1 MSVAAIT
8 AAWKVDCEPTQ
19 KLVLLAL
26 ADHANDETWKCWPS
40 LGHLH
45 KKTGL
50 NRRTVS
56 RALKLLADAGLIGRI
71 NRGRESTVYQLNV
84 ASWGHETPRGT
95 EPLGAQS
102 HKGRGDTPLGVG
114 ATCPQPRGDMPHEPS
129 GNRKREPSGNR
140 KGARDKS
147 VPCPEGVS
155 QSVWS
160 DVLAHRRRMKAPLTE
175 TAWKRME
182 PELRALEAEGW
193 SPDDVI
199 AEWLAAGWRAF
210 KADWIRNRGGS
221 PAGGPKNGKGNLDD
235 ASPV

>member
-1 MSVAAIT
+1 VSVAAIT

-56 RALKLLADAGLIGRI
+56 RAIKALIDSGLIGRI

-95 EPLGAQS
+95 EPLGAES
-102 HKGRGDTPLGVG
+102 HKGRGDMPPGVG
-114 ATCPQPRGDMPHEPS
+114 ATCPQGRGDMPHEPS
-129 GNRKREPSGNR
+129 GNRQEEPSGNR
-140 KGARDKS
+140 HGRAKS
-147 VPCPEGVS
+147 AHRLPEGWEPTEEVRQQCRGMGLS
-155 QSVWS
+155 ADAVEWELEKFRDHWMAATKNASKKDWGAAFRNWCRKAVEF
-160 DVLAHRRRMKAPLTE
+160 RRERNGG
-175 TAWKRME
+175 R
-182 PELRALEAEGW
+182 EAE
-193 SPDDVI
+193 
-199 AEWLAAGWRAF
+199 EQEEHYL
-210 KADWIRNRGGS
+210 
-221 PAGGPKNGKGNLDD
+221 
-235 ASPV
+235 